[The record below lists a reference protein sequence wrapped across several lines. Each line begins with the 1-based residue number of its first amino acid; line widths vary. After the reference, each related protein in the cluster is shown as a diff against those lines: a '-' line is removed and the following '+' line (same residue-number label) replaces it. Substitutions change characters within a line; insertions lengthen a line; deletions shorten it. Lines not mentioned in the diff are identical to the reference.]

1 MKLGF
6 IRPFNVVLE
15 NSKEFEMY
23 GNVEMNVQQQVA
35 KNNAELQTT
44 WTKMTWK
51 TFVETVRRD
60 RNRPVKV

>member
-6 IRPFNVVLE
+6 IRPFSVLLE